1 MSSELE
7 FNYKIFSINQIPE
20 NRELNNF
27 WIDCYIK
34 PTLQLRYKNLVIID
48 FLIKEPPKSI
58 EWYGDCLTCKLKSPF
73 YLDYKVKIYCMYSCL
88 ILQNF

>member
-20 NRELNNF
+20 NRELNTF

-34 PTLQLRYKNLVIID
+34 PTLQLRYKNLVIVD
-48 FLIKEPPKSI
+48 FLIKDPP
-58 EWYGDCLTCKLKSPF
+58 
-73 YLDYKVKIYCMYSCL
+73 
-88 ILQNF
+88 